1 METRKAKLSTIIE
14 EMNNENRL
22 KEERANY
29 INMKNTSEEAI
40 APEEIKVETPKK
52 KRGRPVKVQNE
63 IFVEMWSAALANGSL
78 QEVAGSLGMSVGS
91 ASVKACNLRKA
102 GYDLPQ
108 FKRGRSKKTEQ
119 PQQ

>member
-1 METRKAKLSTIIE
+1 MGSVQGARITASSLLRMRETHS
-14 EMNNENRL
+14 
-22 KEERANY
+22 
-29 INMKNTSEEAI
+29 
-40 APEEIKVETPKK
+40 TPKK

-63 IFVEMWSAALANGSL
+63 IFVEMWNAALANGSL

-108 FKRGRSKKTEQ
+108 FKRGRRKKTEQ